1 MSSGKKL
8 YYRIGEVARILD
20 VEPSTLRFWEKE
32 FKQLRP
38 LKRHNERLY
47 TPEDIEL
54 LKQIKFLLKEEK
66 YTVEGARRQL
76 AQRKGYL
83 LRKQRLIEEL
93 EKMRDTLQQWRDQL
107 D

>member
-1 MSSGKKL
+1 MSSGKL
-8 YYRIGEVARILD
+8 YYRIGEVARMLD

-47 TPEDIEL
+47 TADDIAL

-66 YTVEGARRQL
+66 YTVEGARRKL

-83 LRKQRLIEEL
+83 LRKQQLIEEL
-93 EKMRDTLQQWRDQL
+93 EKIRDTLVQL
-107 D
+107 RQGLD